1 MARTLENLKD
11 MGKAVTD
18 ALPDITPTVK
28 VELTIPEE
36 AKKIVDETV
45 VKVIDELKVVSE
57 KVDYRW
63 RVTQWLIGIGMV
75 LNAASFVLGKFL

>member
-1 MARTLENLKD
+1 MSRTLESLKD
-11 MGKAVTD
+11 VGKAVSD

-36 AKKIVDETV
+36 AKQMVDETV
-45 VKVIDELKVVSE
+45 VKVIDELKVISD

-63 RVTQWLIGIGMV
+63 KVTQWLIGIGMV
-75 LNAASFVLGKFL
+75 LNACSFLLGKFL